1 MNCVLV
7 NVVMQTQLLSDKTI
21 DLRVLARDLP
31 NVIYNPGR
39 FSGMVWKHKNIGG
52 CCLLFT
58 NGKMIINGF
67 DSISKCRLGTRR
79 YARALQ
85 KKTRGGH
92 LRRIKTVTMTVVAD
106 IEQKLCLEEM
116 AVALKGHY
124 ESELFNALT
133 LRKGKIHFAVFQSG
147 KIVVTGLKN
156 LNDIDRIVH
165 PALLE
170 MMLV

>member
-7 NVVMQTQLLSDKTI
+7 NVVVQTQLLSEKEI

-31 NVIYNPGR
+31 NVVYNPGR
-39 FSGMVWKHKNIGG
+39 FSGMVWKHKGIGG

-67 DSISKCRLGTRR
+67 DSISECRLGTRH
-79 YARALQ
+79 YALLLQ

-92 LRRIKTVTMTVVAD
+92 LRRIKIVTMTVVAD
-106 IEQKLCLEEM
+106 IERKLCLEEM

-133 LRKGKIHFAVFQSG
+133 LRKGKIHFTFFQSG

-156 LNDIDRIVH
+156 LNDI
-165 PALLE
+165 
-170 MMLV
+170 